1 MRVIETEAPIIG
13 SSFFCRVEADLKFKR
28 QKRPGNKKHCAK
40 KQCSKKNIATTNNAI
55 KLQKEK
61 ITDVTIME
69 GLTLS

>member
-13 SSFFCRVEADLKFKR
+13 SSFFCWVEADLKFKR
-28 QKRPGNKKHCAK
+28 QKRPGNKK
-40 KQCSKKNIATTNNAI
+40 NIALKSNAAKETTNKAI
-55 KLQKEK
+55 KRQKEK